1 MPDPQPAESAS
12 ETAKRPVGNGPGAAP
27 HRRHPAR
34 LLGLVA
40 ALLACLSHGVFAKDL
55 TWSFSSDVQT
65 FDPHASRVSFTNAFL
80 ANVYE
85 TLVRMDDR
93 LAIEPALAVAWERP
107 SLTLWRFHLRPGVR
121 FHDGAP
127 FTADDVL
134 FTWARLNTPG
144 ANRGPLSAVTAM
156 RAIDPMTVE
165 IETAKPFPVL
175 LNALLG
181 MGIMNRA
188 WAEANGAAAAS
199 DLTSRTENYATRH
212 ENGTGPFR
220 LVSHEPDGPTVLQAS
235 ADWWDQRR
243 HNLDRVTFLPL
254 RNPAT
259 RTAALVSGGTDA
271 TVDLPLQDVDR
282 VRRDPALQVVQGP
295 ELRTIYIGMDQYRD
309 ELLYSDVKGRNP
321 LKDRRV
327 REALYRAIDVAAIR
341 HVVMRDQAWPAGFM
355 ASPQLV
361 GAPQD
366 LNGRLPF
373 DPAAAKRLLAEAG
386 YPDGFG
392 LGLTCPNDRYVNDE
406 QVCQAI
412 AAMWSRVGVR
422 TAVQSETTAVWSRRT
437 ASFDV
442 SAFMLGHAALPLA
455 DAYSTLAEVIHSRTS
470 TAGGLNYGR
479 YANPEVDRLIDQA
492 ASEGDETARLA
503 EMRDAFAREKAD
515 IGNIPLFQQ
524 PLTWA
529 SRKGI
534 DLHQAPDNSFRLYL
548 VMVP

>member
-1 MPDPQPAESAS
+1 M
-12 ETAKRPVGNGPGAAP
+12 
-27 HRRHPAR
+27 R
-34 LLGLVA
+34 LLLPVVA
-40 ALLACLSHGVFAKDL
+40 LMACLAQGAHAKDL

-65 FDPHASRVSFTNAFL
+65 FDPHTSRVSFTNAFL
-80 ANVYE
+80 ANIYE
-85 TLVRMDDR
+85 TLVRMDDT
-93 LAIEPALAVAWERP
+93 LAIEPALATAWERP
-107 SLTLWRFHLRPGVR
+107 SPTAWRFHLRPGVT
-121 FHDGAP
+121 FHNGDP
-127 FTADDVL
+127 FTAADVL

-144 ANRGPLSAVTAM
+144 ANRGPLSAVTTM
-156 RAIDPMTVE
+156 RALDPLTVE

-181 MGIMNRA
+181 MGIMDGR
-188 WAEANGAAAAS
+188 WSEANGAAAAS
-199 DLTSRTENYATRH
+199 DLSSQVENYATRH

-220 LVSHEPDGPTVLQAS
+220 LVSHEADGPTVLEPFAG
-235 ADWWDQRR
+235 WWDQRK
-243 HNLDRVTFLPL
+243 HDLDRVTFLPI

-259 RTAALVSGGTDA
+259 RTAALISGTTDA

-282 VRRDPALQVVQGP
+282 VRTDPALQVVQGP
-295 ELRTIYIGMDQYRD
+295 ELRTIYIGMDEFRD
-309 ELLYSDVKGRNP
+309 ELLFSDVKGRNP
-321 LKDRRV
+321 LKDHRV

-355 ASPQLV
+355 ASPHLV

-366 LNGRLPF
+366 LNGRLPY
-373 DPAAAKRLLAEAG
+373 DPVTAKQLLAEAG
-386 YPDGFG
+386 YPGGFS

-437 ASFDV
+437 ATFDV

-455 DAYSTLAEVIHSRTS
+455 DAYSTLAEVIHSRTA

-479 YANPEVDRLIDQA
+479 YGNPAVDELIDKA
-492 ASEGDETARLA
+492 ASESSEPARLA
-503 EMRDAFAREKAD
+503 EMREAFKLEKD
-515 IGNIPLFQQ
+515 NIGNIPLFQQ

-534 DLHQAPDNSFRLYL
+534 EMHQAPDNSFRLYL
-548 VMVP
+548 VRVP